1 MSEQAILSA
10 VVKRRRIYK
19 EMPAPLTIARRVY
32 PDYTTQ
38 SYGEAMLVAWIFKR
52 SMLNYVARLGPGI
65 EQHIASFL
73 LEITPPPP
81 PLRAEAF
88 ERRRRLER
96 LDDLLNN
103 PLREEDRAEVRR
115 ERRHSMIKIAKIVK
129 ARRPILQQ
137 MTRAFM
143 IFKSAREW
151 LDKEDQIGLV
161 PRPLDML

>member
-1 MSEQAILSA
+1 MSDQAILSA

-81 PLRAEAF
+81 PLRAEAM

-96 LDDLLNN
+96 LEDLLNN
-103 PLREEDRAEVRR
+103 PSRGADREELTR
-115 ERRHSMIKIAKIVK
+115 EDNDSMIKIVNIVK
-129 ARRPILQQ
+129 ARRPILQH
-137 MTRAFM
+137 MTRASIM
-143 IFKSAREW
+143 FKSARQW
-151 LDKEDQIGLV
+151 LEKEHMIGLV
-161 PRPLDML
+161 PRPLE